1 MKDKYK
7 DLTIEDIEKVVNELG
22 FEPFVRELSSEEIE
36 DKKMRLGNFALNAL
50 GANIY
55 QIGGKGGPITGDGGL
70 KLFQEAFLKEAKKWK
85 TNL

>member
-1 MKDKYK
+1 
-7 DLTIEDIEKVVNELG
+7 
-22 FEPFVRELSSEEIE
+22 
-36 DKKMRLGNFALNAL
+36 MRLGNFALNGL

-70 KLFQEAFLKEAKKWK
+70 ELFHKAFLKEAKKWK